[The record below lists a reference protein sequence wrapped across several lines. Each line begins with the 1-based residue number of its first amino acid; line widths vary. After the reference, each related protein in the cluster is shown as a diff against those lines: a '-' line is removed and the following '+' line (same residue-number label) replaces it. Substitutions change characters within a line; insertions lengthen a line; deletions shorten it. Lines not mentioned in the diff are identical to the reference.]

1 VTAIGDYAFHG
12 CSSLTTLSL
21 SPAVSIGPHC
31 FLDCTALISAAASQN
46 MSTVEDLLHYRWHR
60 NVALIERVNA
70 LLCLKTLFTDQEKR
84 KPLDGG
90 EAQTLGVTA
99 TRKRLPKVMW
109 RVILEFL

>member
-1 VTAIGDYAFHG
+1 VTTIDEYAFAG
-12 CSSLTTLSL
+12 CSSLTKLSL
-21 SPAVSIGPHC
+21 SPAISIGPNC

-46 MSTVEDLLHYRWHR
+46 MSTVSDLLHSRWR
-60 NVALIERVNA
+60 RIRSRVTV
-70 LLCLKTLFTDQEKR
+70 LSCLKTLFTTQKKR
-84 KPLDGG
+84 KRLDCG